1 MSSVLGWLAVCC
13 GVSAVGAA
21 PVVVTGERLAVEL
34 EPAAG
39 YAVTGLVNRAQKV
52 NFIAPPPA
60 GATQDRALWLLTV
73 RTATGSVGLS
83 PGSAAKVEHTLDG
96 GRLTITW
103 SGVTRPELGGTL
115 TVTATVAPRA
125 GGDTAWGLAVTGTVA
140 GALWE
145 VEYPRICG
153 VRSLGD
159 DQLAWPQYLGRL
171 VTRPASRKW
180 SMALSYPQPASMQ
193 FLAYWGSAAAREP
206 RVAPVESGIAETGW
220 LPDRSDNAGLYW
232 GAEDGQAY
240 FKLFGLRCGEVPNQL
255 AWSITHV
262 PEVARWPLPAG
273 PLPVDYTIPYPVVI
287 DAFTGDW
294 HEAARR
300 YEAWASK
307 QVWTRRG
314 TADAWSDQQP
324 EAGTEDLVRW
334 IPPWFRQVGFW
345 AKFYQEPAKVLP
357 EWAAYQSWLRVPMAS
372 HYYRHPIS
380 FFDDNYPEHLPADPY
395 FLQGVRDA
403 KAMGVRPLPYVQGS
417 IWDTDTQSWIREN
430 GVAGAVK
437 SEAGD
442 IHPWDINGEIHAHM
456 CPYTEQWQAK
466 MREAGGKLI
475 GEHGLSGIYL
485 DVLVAERPLPCYDAS
500 HGHPLRGGNHW
511 GQGKRRLLYEL
522 RGAMRKLDPEA
533 CFFSE
538 EIGELYIDVLDGHL
552 SLDQLRFN
560 SGLPGVQN
568 LPLFAAVYHPY
579 TVNFGCDAMLGQD
592 PAFYAWE
599 MAQMLI
605 WGSVPLNSSAVALA
619 PKAGDP
625 AAEYLREVVRAYY
638 QAGRPFL
645 QGGRWE
651 RLAVRP
657 TGTPAGPA
665 PLQLAAAPYRLT
677 YTIRQKNDRTWDGPA
692 VMAGAWSRG
701 QRTAVVMAN
710 LTAQDQPVEL
720 AIRAAGL
727 GLGNARLWQSWPKAE
742 DLGAADGSHR
752 LTVPAGKVRIVE
764 IAATAPAA
772 MTPLTKTD
780 YQLLAVTEGEFPAL
794 AGPAGTLYA
803 CSDGPVRVT
812 PAGAGVSA
820 AALWLDDQGKL
831 SPRHGSQAKVT
842 GAKAEGR
849 GLPRP
854 ADQQP
859 FLLLRRLPHR
869 CSSGETLI
877 YSGDAGHLCAVAPGG
892 ATLTF
897 TAPGLIAARSVPD
910 GKLVRGLDQPV
921 ADRLTLPA
929 GGPYLVG
936 YAALET
942 LRGHLGLPGEVLDL
956 ARLLGPLRELVGG
969 EAKGR
974 AHALALA
981 GEAWYG
987 LVLHLTQLGELVPDR
1002 PLRKLGDSLQALA
1015 APYTGWRLRVTADH
1029 DWLAP
1034 EIAKEVRLAA
1044 WRPAGGEPPAGF
1056 EVTPLGEWS
1065 KRSVGEPKSSSP
1077 KTLFSLLPLAHRFQV
1092 GEVVERLAPVVGG
1105 AVVEA
1110 AGERFRLADVLLLEA
1125 NRPVE
1130 MRAQSAPLTA
1140 VGGRTATASAV
1151 LRNWSPYPVTMT
1163 VAATGP
1169 QGWRC
1174 LPEPARIEV
1183 PALGDREVKV
1193 AVTPPEDSPR
1203 GSYEFLLTANHSAAA
1218 ETAVAAIMKVAL
1230 SRALTPLSADG
1241 RWQPPKPEERAR
1253 IRQRGKLVFQAEP
1266 GPEVAITIRNVRV
1279 TIYANALDYRLLDP
1293 DLKVVESGR
1302 LPVDQEQVI
1311 RLSAKEAGTYT
1322 LEVRPGS
1329 GSADVT
1335 IATRPAAEVATRD
1348 DPLQLFTSPIKRW
1361 FYVPRGARQFRIGWQ
1376 DGGVDETAHLTIV
1389 SPTGR
1394 VAYDFSGNCAGVE
1407 TPVDVHADEAGRVW
1421 TIQVDPRQDM
1431 HFWLAGDVAPYLST
1445 SPERVL
1451 REAGAP

>member
-1 MSSVLGWLAVCC
+1 MQVVSIINYKG
-13 GVSAVGAA
+13 GVGKTTTTANIAA
-21 PVVVTGERLAVEL
+21 
-34 EPAAG
+34 
-39 YAVTGLVNRAQKV
+39 
-52 NFIAPPPA
+52 
-60 GATQDRALWLLTV
+60 
-73 RTATGSVGLS
+73 
-83 PGSAAKVEHTLDG
+83 
-96 GRLTITW
+96 
-103 SGVTRPELGGTL
+103 
-115 TVTATVAPRA
+115 
-125 GGDTAWGLAVTGTVA
+125 
-140 GALWE
+140 
-145 VEYPRICG
+145 
-153 VRSLGD
+153 
-159 DQLAWPQYLGRL
+159 QLAWTGKKVLLIDLDPQASLTFSLVRPEEWESSLADERTIKRWFDGATIGDEFDMRNLLCEDMLASKVVQHMGRL
-171 VTRPASRKW
+171 
-180 SMALSYPQPASMQ
+180 ALIPSH
-193 FLAYWGSAAAREP
+193 L
-206 RVAPVESGIAETGW
+206 
-220 LPDRSDNAGLYW
+220 GLI
-232 GAEDGQAY
+232 
-240 FKLFGLRCGEVPNQL
+240 N
-255 AWSITHV
+255 
-262 PEVARWPLPAG
+262 
-273 PLPVDYTIPYPVVI
+273 VD
-287 DAFTGDW
+287 
-294 HEAARR
+294 
-300 YEAWASK
+300 
-307 QVWTRRG
+307 
-314 TADAWSDQQP
+314 
-324 EAGTEDLVRW
+324 L
-334 IPPWFRQVGFW
+334 
-345 AKFYQEPAKVLP
+345 
-357 EWAAYQSWLRVPMAS
+357 
-372 HYYRHPIS
+372 
-380 FFDDNYPEHLPADPY
+380 
-395 FLQGVRDA
+395 
-403 KAMGVRPLPYVQGS
+403 
-417 IWDTDTQSWIREN
+417 
-430 GVAGAVK
+430 
-437 SEAGD
+437 
-442 IHPWDINGEIHAHM
+442 
-456 CPYTEQWQAK
+456 
-466 MREAGGKLI
+466 
-475 GEHGLSGIYL
+475 
-485 DVLVAERPLPCYDAS
+485 
-500 HGHPLRGGNHW
+500 
-511 GQGKRRLLYEL
+511 
-522 RGAMRKLDPEA
+522 
-533 CFFSE
+533 
-538 EIGELYIDVLDGHL
+538 
-552 SLDQLRFN
+552 
-560 SGLPGVQN
+560 
-568 LPLFAAVYHPY
+568 
-579 TVNFGCDAMLGQD
+579 
-592 PAFYAWE
+592 
-599 MAQMLI
+599 
-605 WGSVPLNSSAVALA
+605 
-619 PKAGDP
+619 
-625 AAEYLREVVRAYY
+625 
-638 QAGRPFL
+638 
-645 QGGRWE
+645 
-651 RLAVRP
+651 
-657 TGTPAGPA
+657 
-665 PLQLAAAPYRLT
+665 
-677 YTIRQKNDRTWDGPA
+677 
-692 VMAGAWSRG
+692 
-701 QRTAVVMAN
+701 
-710 LTAQDQPVEL
+710 EL
-720 AIRAAGL
+720 ATQL
-727 GLGNARLWQSWPKAE
+727 G
-742 DLGAADGSHR
+742 GAN
-752 LTVPAGKVRIVE
+752 
-764 IAATAPAA
+764 
-772 MTPLTKTD
+772 M
-780 YQLLAVTEGEFPAL
+780 
-794 AGPAGTLYA
+794 
-803 CSDGPVRVT
+803 
-812 PAGAGVSA
+812 
-820 AALWLDDQGKL
+820 
-831 SPRHGSQAKVT
+831 SQAKRNYVRVHSRLAN
-842 GAKAEGR
+842 GLAHLAHEG
-849 GLPRP
+849 
-854 ADQQP
+854 
-859 FLLLRRLPHR
+859 F
-869 CSSGETLI
+869 
-877 YSGDAGHLCAVAPGG
+877 
-892 ATLTF
+892 
-897 TAPGLIAARSVPD
+897 
-910 GKLVRGLDQPV
+910 
-921 ADRLTLPA
+921 
-929 GGPYLVG
+929 
-936 YAALET
+936 
-942 LRGHLGLPGEVLDL
+942 DL
-956 ARLLGPLRELVGG
+956 ALIDCPPNFNIVTKTAIVASDYVLVPAKPDYLSTLGISYLQRNLRQLVDDYNEYAGVDGG
-969 EAKGR
+969 DSVETIDPKVLGVVFTMVQFRNQEPISKGR